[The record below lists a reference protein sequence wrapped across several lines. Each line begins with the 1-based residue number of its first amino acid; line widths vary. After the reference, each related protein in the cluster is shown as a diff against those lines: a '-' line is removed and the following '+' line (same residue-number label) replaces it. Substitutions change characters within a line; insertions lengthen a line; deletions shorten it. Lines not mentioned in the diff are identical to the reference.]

1 MADGVGFVLQWYY
14 ELNCKIEAVCK
25 FFPLMKDGEEDTDA

>member
-25 FFPLMKDGEEDTDA
+25 FPLTKGGEEDTDA